1 MKKMLSNKFMVLL
14 FVLPGFLIFACIF
27 VYPILYTLNLSLTS
41 WKGIGPKDYV
51 GLENYIQL
59 FVQDSVFRKAV
70 SNTLIILVVAV
81 IGQLIPALFFA
92 VLLSGLKKKT
102 RFYRIAFFIPVLLST
117 TAIALMWQEIYDVNY
132 GLLNELLRIL
142 GLEQWSHDWLTEK
155 ETCLIA
161 TIIPVVWQW
170 IGYHM
175 VIMYAGLK
183 AIPEQY
189 VEAAKLDGASSFQ
202 VTFKIIIPMLRDI
215 LKVCLVLAVVGSI
228 KIFDNIYIMTAGGP
242 YNQTTT
248 IAIHMYKES
257 FLKFNYGY
265 GSAIAVM
272 LCVICIAVYLI
283 INRLMTGEAIE
294 Y

>member
-1 MKKMLSNKFMVLL
+1 MKKMLSNNFMVLL

-41 WKGIGPKDYV
+41 WKGIGPKEYV

-92 VLLSGLKKKT
+92 VLLSGFKKKT

-155 ETCLIA
+155 GTCLIA

-175 VIMYAGLK
+175 IIMYAGLK

-189 VEAAKLDGASSFQ
+189 VEAAKLDGASGFQ

-228 KIFDNIYIMTAGGP
+228 KIFDNIYIMTSGGP

-272 LCVICIAVYLI
+272 LCVICIAVYLV

>member
-59 FVQDSVFRKAV
+59 FVQDSVLRKAV